1 MDDCPAISNTITLIL
16 LHMTSRRTYIE
27 KQLFY
32 AFCMAI
38 GISPMDGTTNE
49 IHMKEDMQL
58 MDRIRSGEQI
68 FSNREELAIIGNV
81 LGAEWLTE
89 DEL

>member
-1 MDDCPAISNTITLIL
+1 
-16 LHMTSRRTYIE
+16 
-27 KQLFY
+27 
-32 AFCMAI
+32 MAI

>member
-1 MDDCPAISNTITLIL
+1 
-16 LHMTSRRTYIE
+16 
-27 KQLFY
+27 
-32 AFCMAI
+32 MAI

-58 MDRIRSGEQI
+58 MDRIHSGEQI